1 MWVFENERSS
11 MAMPGLWTYPP
22 NLEACQ
28 NPCVGLQPHDYPGGI
43 GMTDQEE
50 FECESCEFTTTV
62 EVISDKHEEDK
73 GHKMVV
79 KWTQPSFDGYTK
91 DE

>member
-1 MWVFENERSS
+1 
-11 MAMPGLWTYPP
+11 
-22 NLEACQ
+22 
-28 NPCVGLQPHDYPGGI
+28 
-43 GMTDQEE
+43 MTDQDT

>member
-1 MWVFENERSS
+1 
-11 MAMPGLWTYPP
+11 MPGLWAYPP
-22 NLEACQ
+22 KLEACQ
-28 NPCVGLQPHDYPGGI
+28 NPCVGLQPHNHSGGYR
-43 GMTDQEE
+43 MTDEGQ
-50 FECESCEFTTTV
+50 FECDECEFTTTV

>member
-1 MWVFENERSS
+1 MSGSENEPSS
-11 MAMPGLWTYPP
+11 MALPGLWPYAPK
-22 NLEACQ
+22 LEACQ
-28 NPCVGLQPHDYPGGI
+28 NPCVGMQPHDHSGGYR
-43 GMTDQEE
+43 M
-50 FECESCEFTTTV
+50 TTTV

-73 GHKMVV
+73 GHTMVV